1 MSHDI
6 LVAGDRSFG
15 EDSSGFF
22 LRAGDDFNADRS
34 RQINGNGRE
43 SSNVGHS
50 VLDSSLNSTSR
61 TDHSNSMS
69 LPDSRDPNSNS
80 NSYQSTSIHSASTY
94 DEGGPVSLTIS
105 AADIDR
111 IRSLTQNIGIIDMD
125 ATSRERGG
133 TDWLRST
140 YANDFEA
147 ERRRLR
153 RSQEER
159 MIREQLEMAQ
169 REREQAQS
177 GIPTILPNA
186 IPTISGESTH
196 SIGGYG
202 EPNDANEGR
211 YYNRAGHTERD
222 LLGEYDNDDD
232 DDNEGGDGYDQRRET
247 GAGNYGLGDNSQDG
261 EDDDDGNNNIN
272 GHDDDEDEDEEEDDN
287 DDDEEDEGVSGSR
300 DAGDD
305 LDVSNMAMYKSGLK
319 KFESL
324 GLVDIG
330 KLAWWRLSSFKTG
343 YGIKELREDSP
354 YNYWQS
360 DGVQPHYIQVH
371 FTKKVSIEKI
381 SFFLNYPTDESYT
394 PSKIVIFAGSGEHDL
409 LEVASKEFIEP
420 IGWQNIYFKDVRADN
435 ILKTYFIKI
444 CFIANHQNG
453 KDTHVRGLKIFAPST
468 KNDVRQD
475 MDDEGVSFT
484 SIKLLSECAIR

>member
-22 LRAGDDFNADRS
+22 LRVNDDFNADIS
-34 RQINGNGRE
+34 RQRNGNGRE

-50 VLDSSLNSTSR
+50 VLDSSLNSASR

-69 LPDSRDPNSNS
+69 PPDSRDPHSNS
-80 NSYQSTSIHSASTY
+80 SGYQNISAHSASAY
-94 DEGGPVSLTIS
+94 IEGRAASTTIS

-111 IRSLTQNIGIIDMD
+111 IRTLTQNIGIIDMD
-125 ATSRERGG
+125 TTSRERVG
-133 TDWLRST
+133 TDWSRST
-140 YANDFEA
+140 YANDLEV

-153 RSQEER
+153 KSQEER
-159 MIREQLEMAQ
+159 MIREQLELIQ
-169 REREQAQS
+169 HEREQAQS
-177 GIPTILPNA
+177 GM
-186 IPTISGESTH
+186 
-196 SIGGYG
+196 SIGGHG
-202 EPNDANEGR
+202 ELNDASEAR
-211 YYNRAGHTERD
+211 YYNRPSGSERD
-222 LLGEYDNDDD
+222 LLGEYGNDNDDD
-232 DDNEGGDGYDQRRET
+232 DEGGGDDYEDNRET
-247 GAGNYGLGDNSQDG
+247 GGGDYSLGDDGQDD
-261 EDDDDGNNNIN
+261 EDDDGNNNIN
-272 GHDDDEDEDEEEDDN
+272 GHDDDEDDEEDDDDEDN
-287 DDDEEDEGVSGSR
+287 DNGDDDGDEGVSGSR
-300 DAGDD
+300 DTGDD
-305 LDVSNMAMYKSGLK
+305 LDVSNMAMYKLGLK

-354 YNYWQS
+354 YGYWQS
-360 DGVQPHYIQVH
+360 DGVQPHYIQIH

-394 PSKIVIFAGSGEHDL
+394 PSKIVIYAGSGEHDL

-435 ILKTYFIKI
+435 ILKTYFIQI